1 LVNRLTDNSFN
12 RILFIRQK
20 NEETIK
26 QLNKQRLNNKMKRY
40 LILLLFTFQ
49 GLMAQVQFEARVSK
63 NTLGINERLRID
75 FIMNVDGDNFDQP
88 AFDGF
93 RIVAGPSQQISQ
105 SWVNGRSSFQKI
117 YSYILQPA
125 QKGTLTIKQS
135 SIEFN
140 GQIYKTSPIKI
151 VVTNAVAQERD
162 PSDRPQGA
170 GSETLNLVAEISKTN
185 PYLNEPITVVYKLY
199 FNNINVTGFKE
210 LGKPKYNDF
219 WNQNIEIKQLAIEEG
234 SYKGQKCYFVVL
246 KKTILYPQK
255 SGNLTI
261 EPLSLDIGVQLP
273 TNRTNMFGQMQLIDD
288 NKIVSA
294 GAKTIHVRP
303 LPEAT
308 KPEGFTGAVGKFDF
322 KVTPSKTTLKNG
334 ESLDLFVT
342 ATGSGNMKLFT
353 LPKPVVPNA
362 LEMYDPVHDEKVTT
376 SLSGMSGK
384 ISDKYTI
391 IPQYKGKYVIKPM
404 QFSYFDL
411 NSGSYKTITSQEITV
426 DVLDGPMQ
434 AEADAT
440 ANASKNVISKTEQF
454 KYIKPKTTLVSMAK
468 NDFYGS
474 NLYYSLLLAPFIILP
489 IIVLAKK
496 KKEAIDSDVTG
507 NRIRMNNKLA
517 KKYLSEAKKQ
527 LNNKE
532 PFYIAL
538 EKAMHNFLK
547 AKLHIETSEM
557 SKDNIRELL
566 LSRNA
571 NPETVQ
577 SFIHLTEN
585 CEFARYAPAS
595 SASIQQDYDK
605 AVLIISELE
614 KQIV

>member
-1 LVNRLTDNSFN
+1 
-12 RILFIRQK
+12 
-20 NEETIK
+20 
-26 QLNKQRLNNKMKRY
+26 MKRY

-63 NTLGINERLRID
+63 NTLGLNERFRID

-88 AFDGF
+88 SFDGF
-93 RIVAGPSQQISQ
+93 RIVGGPSQQVSQ

-117 YSYILQPA
+117 YSYILQPN
-125 QKGTLTIKQS
+125 QKGTFFVKQA

-140 GQIYKTSPIKI
+140 GQVYKTAPIKI
-151 VVTNAVAQERD
+151 IVTNAVAQERD
-162 PSDRPQGA
+162 PNDTSRPQGS
-170 GSETLNLVAEISKTN
+170 GNETLNLVAEISKTN

-210 LGKPKYNDF
+210 LAKPKYNDF
-219 WNQNIEIKQLAIEEG
+219 WNQNIDIKQLAIEEG
-234 SYKGQKCYFVVL
+234 TFQGQRCYFVIL

-255 SGNLTI
+255 SGRLTI

-273 TNRTNMFGQMQLIDD
+273 TNRRDMYGQMILSDD
-288 NKIVSA
+288 NRTVSA
-294 GAKTIHVRP
+294 GAKTINVKA

-308 KPEGFTGAVGKFDF
+308 KPEGFGGAVGKFNF
-322 KVTPSKTTLKNG
+322 TVTPSKTTLKSG
-334 ESLDLFVT
+334 ESLDLIVS
-342 ATGSGNMKLFT
+342 ASGNGNMKLFT

-362 LEMYDPVHDEKVTT
+362 LEMYDPVHDEQVTT
-376 SLSGMSGK
+376 SLFGMSGK
-384 ISDKYTI
+384 ITDKYSI
-391 IPQYKGKYVIKPM
+391 VPQYKGKYAIKPM
-404 QFSYFDL
+404 SFSYFDL
-411 NSGSYKTITSQEITV
+411 SSGSYKTITSPEIMV
-426 DVLDGPMQ
+426 DVLDGPTL
-434 AEADAT
+434 AEANPT
-440 ANASKNVISKTEQF
+440 TSKNVITTADQFKSIKSKT
-454 KYIKPKTTLVSMAK
+454 ILVSIAK

-474 NLYYSLLLAPFIILP
+474 NLYYLLLFAPFVIIP

-496 KKEAIDSDVTG
+496 RKEAIDGDVTG

-532 PFYIAL
+532 AFYIAL

-557 SKDNIRELL
+557 SKDNISELL

-571 NPETVQ
+571 NPESVQ
-577 SFIHLTEN
+577 SFIDLTEN

-595 SASIQQDYDK
+595 SASIQQDFDK
-605 AVLIISELE
+605 AVLIISALE

>member
-1 LVNRLTDNSFN
+1 
-12 RILFIRQK
+12 
-20 NEETIK
+20 
-26 QLNKQRLNNKMKRY
+26 MKRY

-63 NTLGINERLRID
+63 NTLGLNERFRID

-88 AFDGF
+88 SFDGF
-93 RIVAGPSQQISQ
+93 RVVGGPSQQVSQ

-117 YSYILQPA
+117 YSYILQPN
-125 QKGTLTIKQS
+125 QKGTFSIKQAA
-135 SIEFN
+135 IEYN
-140 GQIYKTSPIKI
+140 GQIYKTQPIKI

-162 PSDRPQGA
+162 PYDNSRPQGQQ
-170 GSETLNLVAEISKTN
+170 GIPNETINLVAEISKTN

-210 LGKPKYNDF
+210 LAKPKYNDF
-219 WNQNIEIKQLAIEEG
+219 WNQNIDIKQLSIAEG
-234 SYKGQKCYFVVL
+234 TFQGQRCYYVIL

-255 SGNLTI
+255 SGRLTI
-261 EPLSLDIGVQLP
+261 EPLSLDIGVELP
-273 TNRTNMFGQMQLIDD
+273 SNRRDMYGQMILTVD
-288 NKIVSA
+288 NRVVSA
-294 GAKTIHVRP
+294 GAKTINVKA

-308 KPEGFTGAVGKFDF
+308 KPEGFSGAVGKFNF
-322 KVTPSKTTLKNG
+322 TVTPSKTTLKSG
-334 ESLDLFVT
+334 ESLDLIVN
-342 ATGSGNMKLFT
+342 ASGNGNMKLFT

-362 LEMYDPVHDEKVTT
+362 LEMYDPVHDEQVTT

-384 ISDKYTI
+384 ITDKYSI
-391 IPQYKGKYVIKPM
+391 VPQYKGKYAIKPM

-411 NSGSYKTITSQEITV
+411 NTGSYKTITSQEIMV

-434 AEADAT
+434 AEANAT
-440 ANASKNVISKTEQF
+440 ANASKNVITKTEQF
-454 KYIKPKTTLVSMAK
+454 KYIKPKTTLVAIAK

-474 NLYYSLLLAPFIILP
+474 NLYYLLLFAPFVILP

-496 KKEAIDSDVTG
+496 RKEAIDGDITG

-517 KKYLSEAKKQ
+517 KKYLSQAKKQ

-532 PFYIAL
+532 AFYIAL

-557 SKDNIRELL
+557 SKNNIQELL

-571 NPETVQ
+571 NPESVQ
-577 SFIHLTEN
+577 NFINLTEN